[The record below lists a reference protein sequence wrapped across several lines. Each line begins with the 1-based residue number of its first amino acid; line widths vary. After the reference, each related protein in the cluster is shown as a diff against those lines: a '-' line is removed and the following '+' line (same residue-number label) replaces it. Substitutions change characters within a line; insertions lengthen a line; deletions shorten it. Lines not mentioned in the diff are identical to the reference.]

1 MKKMHKWAFIFPGQ
15 GAQYVGMGKD
25 FYNTFPAAKEVFQEA
40 DELLQQ
46 NFSRIIFESPP
57 EILTLTKNSQIAI
70 YLVSIAILRT
80 LHTQIPLI
88 KPAICGGLSLGEYT
102 ALSAAEKMLF
112 SDCLKLVQARA
123 NAMHEACLETKGTMQ
138 VVLGLTEDEIAAA
151 LQEISSKSGPIW
163 IANINCPGQIVI
175 AGSIKNMTI
184 AAEYLKQKGAR
195 RVLGLEVAGAF
206 HSGLMQ
212 SAKEKLADKIKN
224 AAIYE
229 SKICFTMNVPG
240 AIVDSVAMIKRYL
253 LEQVTSPVRWQQ
265 SIKAMQDFGANVFLE
280 IGPGKTLSGMNKKIG
295 VQAHTLH
302 IEKVTDLDELA
313 RQWETLCR
321 S

>member
-15 GAQYVGMGKD
+15 GSQYVGMGKD
-25 FYNTFPAAKEVFQEA
+25 FYHTFPVAKEVFQEA
-40 DELLQQ
+40 DEILQQ
-46 NFSRIIFESPP
+46 NFSRIIFESPL

-70 YLVSIAILRT
+70 FLVSMAILRT
-80 LHTQIPLI
+80 LHTQLPLI
-88 KPAICGGLSLGEYT
+88 KPAICAGLSLGEYT
-102 ALSAAEKMLF
+102 ALHAAEKIGF
-112 SDCLKLVQARA
+112 SDCLKLVQVRA
-123 NAMHEACLETKGTMQ
+123 DAMHEACQETKGTMQ
-138 VVLGLTEDEIAAA
+138 VVLGLTEDMVATA
-151 LQEISSKSGPIW
+151 LQEISPKSGPVW
-163 IANINCPGQIVI
+163 VANINCPGQIVI
-175 AGSIKNMTI
+175 AGSVKNVAI
-184 AAEYLKQKGAR
+184 AAMYLKQKGAK
-195 RVLGLEVAGAF
+195 RVISLEVAGAF

-212 SAKEKLADKIKN
+212 SAKEKLADKIQN
-224 AAIYE
+224 AAIHE

-240 AIVDSVAMIKRYL
+240 TIVDSVAMIKRYL

-295 VQAHTLH
+295 VEAPTLH

-313 RQWETLCR
+313 RQWESLCR